1 MQLLSSCLLSAET
14 AEINIKFCSNSLR
27 KQRYLWLKSLLLDCQ
42 EAFFRKEVRSW
53 LFKLATSRLCETITS
68 NFILSVVIFNYFYCM
83 LRENLVQMLVIQEI
97 KKIY

>member
-14 AEINIKFCSNSLR
+14 AEKNIKFCSNSLR

-42 EAFFRKEVRSW
+42 EAMFRKEVCSW

-68 NFILSVVIFNYFYCM
+68 NFILSVVIFNDLYCM

-97 KKIY
+97 KKFY